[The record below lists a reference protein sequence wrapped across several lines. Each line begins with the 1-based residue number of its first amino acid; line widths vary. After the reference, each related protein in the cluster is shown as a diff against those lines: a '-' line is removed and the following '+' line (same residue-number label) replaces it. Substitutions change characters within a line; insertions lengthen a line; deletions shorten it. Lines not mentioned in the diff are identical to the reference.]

1 MKKLSLEEL
10 GRQSVEDFKLLE
22 KIKITVV
29 LDNIRS
35 MHNVG
40 SFFRTSDAFAI
51 EQLYLCGITA
61 KPPHR
66 EIHKTALGAE
76 NSVKWNHFK
85 LIEEAIL
92 ALKKEGY
99 KIILIEQTTESIP
112 LNQFHWKS
120 NEKLALVFGNEV
132 FGISDET
139 IPLADM
145 ALEIPQYGTKHSFN
159 VSVSMGIVLWEL
171 IRGQLKN
178 TTL

>member
-10 GRQSVEDFKLLE
+10 GRQSVEDFKALE
-22 KIKITVV
+22 KVKITVV

-40 SFFRTSDAFAI
+40 SAFRTSDAFAI
-51 EQLYLCGITA
+51 ERLYLCGITA

-76 NSVKWNHFK
+76 KSVNWQHFES
-85 LIEEAIL
+85 IEDGIL
-92 ALKKEGY
+92 KLKKEEY
-99 KIILIEQTTESIP
+99 KIILVEQTSESVM
-112 LNQFHWKS
+112 LNQFNWKPG
-120 NEKLALVFGNEV
+120 EKLALIFGNEV
-132 FGISDET
+132 FGVSDEA
-139 IPLADM
+139 IPLADI

-171 IRGQLKN
+171 VRGQ
-178 TTL
+178 